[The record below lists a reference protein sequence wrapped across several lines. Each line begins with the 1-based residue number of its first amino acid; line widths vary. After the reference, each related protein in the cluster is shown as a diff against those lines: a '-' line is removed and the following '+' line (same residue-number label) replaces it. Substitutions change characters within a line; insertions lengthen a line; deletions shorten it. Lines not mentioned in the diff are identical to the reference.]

1 MLTKYEYKKE
11 IEGRLVELLDYMT
24 KEKFIYLYE
33 KDEKGDIY
41 MDEYDMEK
49 VNKLI
54 VLIESG
60 YSKDEVEKVARTLY
74 KKVKKNKENIFTI
87 GVFSKKLDVT
97 RRTVDFWIEKG
108 LLEPFTM
115 GENGPKYFTDE
126 DLNTARIITD
136 LKLANFSLEEIKSM
150 SNVIS
155 SKDPQ
160 LAPEKLNAL
169 EDRIKK
175 MKKAITSIEKN
186 VIPSLKELIKSSK
199 KK

>member
-1 MLTKYEYKKE
+1 MLSRFVYNKE
-11 IEGRLVELLDYMT
+11 IEGKLIELLDYMT

-33 KDEKGDIY
+33 KDENGDIY

-60 YSKDEVEKVARTLY
+60 YSKEEVEKVSRTLY

-126 DLNTARIITD
+126 DLSTAKIITD
-136 LKLANFSLEEIKSM
+136 LKLANFSLEEIKSL

-155 SKDPQ
+155 SGDPK
-160 LAPEKLNAL
+160 LAPEKLKEL
-169 EDRIKK
+169 EDRMKK
-175 MKKAITSIEKN
+175 MKKAIASIEKN
-186 VIPSLKELIKSSK
+186 VIPNLKELMKNSK